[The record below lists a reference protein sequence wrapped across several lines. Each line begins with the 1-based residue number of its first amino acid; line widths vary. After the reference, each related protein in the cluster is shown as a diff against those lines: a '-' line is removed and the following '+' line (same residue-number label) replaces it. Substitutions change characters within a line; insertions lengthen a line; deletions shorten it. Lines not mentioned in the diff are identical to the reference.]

1 MEQPLIVIAT
11 FACALQIFAATHQ
24 KKPLYIGCMS
34 PMTGKSAWWGRGI
47 PVAAE
52 IAFGLINNRKD
63 ILPGYEF
70 MLLANDT
77 QGNTGQGNKIL
88 YDYLSKKQV
97 VMILGPARS
106 NVALSVASTS
116 MYWNLIQ
123 VSASA
128 THSDLSSS
136 KSYPYFFRTIPS
148 LGAMRKTFL
157 TLARR
162 FHWTRIA
169 ILFYNRDMQAQAAR
183 ELREELTD
191 NNITILSYGSYFD
204 GDDAD
209 TQIKHLKALDVRVV
223 FGFLQLTTSV
233 ICKIYRH
240 GLYGR
245 KYAWV
250 INTPDNK
257 TTWWRRTY
265 PSLPCTEAQIYKAA
279 EYTISL
285 DDMLFGMDTDQGV
298 SGLTTEEFQKMYTL
312 HSQYHGLRTSLYGA
326 LAFDAAWLMALA
338 LNSSAQELGP
348 NSSLENFHYM
358 SESMSDVIKRNLL
371 KIEFVGATGVVHLKS
386 NGDRYGNFEIFQV
399 QGNSIKLIAKHETLS
414 SNFTLLPGQDFV
426 WRDGRPPL
434 DHVTIVPQLVEFSRV
449 GFILVCAFASCGI
462 LMSLGFLYFNIKFR
476 EKRFIKMSSPNL
488 NNLIIVGCVLAYV
501 SVVLFCVDGDKLSD
515 LICQVRVFTLDIGFT
530 LAFGAMFSK
539 AWRVHKITRKLRLKR
554 RYIKDVH
561 LVAMVMIM
569 LSIDIIILVTWLQMD
584 PLTRDYKWLNRK
596 SHSASQ
602 PDVIFQYR
610 ILHCKGENVF
620 IWLVI
625 IYGFKVLLLLFGL
638 FLVWETRKVKI
649 TELNDSQHIG
659 MAVYNVFI
667 VCIIGVP
674 VTMLLNEDMYEA
686 SFIITTLCIMSCTTL
701 TICLV
706 FVPKIRKLVKSTLD
720 ENPPNEPSFKIRFNN
735 ETIRCTC
742 ECHVRSKYAADEV
755 PNIPDVTGTRY
766 LQDDIKELGP
776 KFFIGQKPVKPGDL
790 D

>member
-77 QGNTGQGNKIL
+77 
-88 YDYLSKKQV
+88 
-97 VMILGPARS
+97 
-106 NVALSVASTS
+106 
-116 MYWNLIQ
+116 Q

-596 SHSASQ
+596 
-602 PDVIFQYR
+602 
-610 ILHCKGENVF
+610 
-620 IWLVI
+620 
-625 IYGFKVLLLLFGL
+625 VLLLLFGL

-649 TELNDSQHIG
+649 TELNDSQHIGKHGTGNWTRGFGIGELNVSQHIEKFKQEIGLEDLGFKQMVLNTSVKIKQGIGHGNLGSENLKIHRSYNFILTIISYFSG

-706 FVPKIRKLVKSTLD
+706 FVPK
-720 ENPPNEPSFKIRFNN
+720 
-735 ETIRCTC
+735 
-742 ECHVRSKYAADEV
+742 V

>member
-298 SGLTTEEFQKMYTL
+298 SGL
-312 HSQYHGLRTSLYGA
+312 
-326 LAFDAAWLMALA
+326 
-338 LNSSAQELGP
+338 
-348 NSSLENFHYM
+348 
-358 SESMSDVIKRNLL
+358 
-371 KIEFVGATGVVHLKS
+371 GVVHLKS